1 MQRKQIANLKCWEI
15 MNCDNQDC
23 LARNEPETPCW
34 EIAKHIKEGLYDP
47 SKICRECVVYLLK
60 QESSMFTEEDIDNIL
75 KSRGITEKNKH

>member
-34 EIAKHIKEGLYDP
+34 EIAKSIGSFQGHSNTCRDCIVYIIKENNSLL
-47 SKICRECVVYLLK
+47 SK
-60 QESSMFTEEDIDNIL
+60 EELQNI
-75 KSRGITEKNKH
+75 TKNADQK